1 MFASMLLSAAPMRRI
16 VVAGDSA
23 NNEEVAVNVS
33 YIVGLVVLVILI
45 ILLLRVI

>member
-1 MFASMLLSAAPMRRI
+1 MLFSAAPMRPI
-16 VVAGDSA
+16 VIAGDSMS
-23 NNEEVAVNVS
+23 NQEVAVNVS